1 LKYEAFVFFA
11 EQILPSPVMTHNS
24 MKLIVWLGNPG
35 REYENTR
42 HNVGFL
48 MIDVLRE
55 VLWFSDWVDSRF
67 SGVVSEGS
75 MNGEKILLLKP
86 ITYMN
91 LSWESVSKV
100 VNFYKIN
107 PKTDT
112 LILVD
117 DLDMDF
123 AKVRYRSSGSAGG
136 QNGIKSLIG
145 QLGTDEFARLKVGIG
160 RDARYAVSDWV
171 LSRFKADELEILR
184 LEVFPTIRQKVEEWL
199 R

>member
-1 LKYEAFVFFA
+1 
-11 EQILPSPVMTHNS
+11 